1 MAQLVAPHE
10 HFACVTRCHPA
21 AQRNTTQEYCSADL
35 SRYREQRV
43 GLRWRTQ
50 PEVITGKGQF
60 VCGAKRCDV
69 GDGLVSYEV
78 NFAYEECGEQKNALV
93 KLRVCPECGVKL
105 NFKRDK
111 ELRRAE
117 RAVAKDEAREHK
129 RRRAEAGAVH
139 VRPRG
144 KEDASAADA
153 AAGEQQAATAGGDAA
168 AGVRDAAA
176 AAQLTEAEHW
186 GAAVPVASEASRED
200 EFDAYFKDMFA

>member
-1 MAQLVAPHE
+1 MLTRAPTL
-10 HFACVTRCHPA
+10 A
-21 AQRNTTQEYCSADL
+21 TQEYCIADL

-43 GLRWRTQ
+43 GMRWRTQ
-50 PEVITGKGQF
+50 PEVVSGKGQF

-105 NFKRDK
+105 NYKRDK

-117 RAVAKDEAREHK
+117 RAAAKDEAREHK

-144 KEDASAADA
+144 ADDADA
-153 AAGEQQAATAGGDAA
+153 ADEEAAPAGGDAA
-168 AGVRDAAA
+168 AGGRDAAAAA

-186 GAAVPVASEASRED
+186 GAAVPVATEASKED
-200 EFDAYFKDMFA
+200 EFDAYFADMFA